1 MAIEPIK
8 LYPDFKYAP
17 YLNDKQLLDS
27 IAKDL
32 AKVGQLRGEDVKQ
45 NDDFDATFLTA
56 RKVAKVP
63 TSSSDIV
70 VGIDREN
77 DFNWDGSFLYFT
89 IDVAGTLV
97 WRRITAAS
105 F

>member
-1 MAIEPIK
+1 MAIDTIK
-8 LYPDFKYAP
+8 QYPDFNYAP

-27 IAKDL
+27 IARDL
-32 AKVGQLRGEDVKQ
+32 QKISQLRGEDVKQ

-63 TSSSDIV
+63 SASNDIV

-89 IDVAGTLV
+89 INVAGTLV
-97 WRRITAAS
+97 WRRITANS